1 MQFFLQQGWL
11 KVDRCAPKENKR
23 LLKALGRKS
32 INQSIKYKNDL
43 DFLRSSRLH
52 HSHPDF
58 LYTSPSLVLQ
68 HFHHAVTEFCI
79 MVMYSADYFCP
90 HDIKICLEKK
100 REKRSLFVK
109 LPQKQK
115 SDNPSLGM
123 SVRKLCKCKCKTSAA
138 CINAFIYTNC
148 KPKTFHPLIPSP
160 LCARICPW
168 HWKRNLGGKT

>member
-1 MQFFLQQGWL
+1 MVGRTQQLSNMPGNAVFLTAGL
-11 KVDRCAPKENKR
+11 V
-23 LLKALGRKS
+23 KS
-32 INQSIKYKNDL
+32 GQM
-43 DFLRSSRLH
+43 SRLH

-90 HDIKICLEKK
+90 HDIKIWLEKK

-123 SVRKLCKCKCKTSAA
+123 SVWKLCKCKWKTSAA